1 MKEFERSGEYSLVAV
16 TEWYL
21 QRAFSSVET
30 IASLLRVRHLG
41 ATFSDSITLDGP
53 KGGGIG
59 FRNAEVV
66 TYPLSGRTLADGVGD
81 EALRRI
87 CPNLEGAVALW
98 KVVARD
104 ERHGSFSEIVED
116 LLTCTHPGHA
126 CLPAF
131 SHRRQKLIRG
141 SGDRTVVELCQT
153 VGSLPVV
160 AFRCR
165 LGQP

>member
-104 ERHGSFSEIVED
+104 ELARIILRNRRGSVNLYASG
-116 LLTCTHPGHA
+116 T
-126 CLPAF
+126 CLPPRFFPSTAKTNP
-131 SHRRQKLIRG
+131 R
-141 SGDRTVVELCQT
+141 
-153 VGSLPVV
+153 
-160 AFRCR
+160 
-165 LGQP
+165 

>member
-1 MKEFERSGEYSLVAV
+1 M
-16 TEWYL
+16 
-21 QRAFSSVET
+21 
-30 IASLLRVRHLG
+30 LRVRHWG
-41 ATFSDSITLDGP
+41 ATFRDSGGFVASDNPVALDSP

-104 ERHGSFSEIVED
+104 ELARII
-116 LLTCTHPGHA
+116 L
-126 CLPAF
+126 
-131 SHRRQKLIRG
+131 RNR
-141 SGDRTVVELCQT
+141 
-153 VGSLPVV
+153 
-160 AFRCR
+160 
-165 LGQP
+165 

>member
-1 MKEFERSGEYSLVAV
+1 MSIR
-16 TEWYL
+16 WYL

-30 IASLLRVRHLG
+30 IASLLRVRHWG
-41 ATFSDSITLDGP
+41 ATFRDSGGFVAWDNPVALDSP

-104 ERHGSFSEIVED
+104 ELARIILRNRRGSVNLYASG
-116 LLTCTHPGHA
+116 T
-126 CLPAF
+126 CLPPRFFPSTAKTNP
-131 SHRRQKLIRG
+131 R
-141 SGDRTVVELCQT
+141 
-153 VGSLPVV
+153 
-160 AFRCR
+160 
-165 LGQP
+165 